1 MRSKVGGRMVEFA
14 PKGWRR
20 CAAGKVAK
28 AREITDGTRAGDRWR
43 EERIKDKGQM
53 VKNACTG
60 SATRC
65 D

>member
-43 EERIKDKGQM
+43 EERIKDKG
-53 VKNACTG
+53 
-60 SATRC
+60 
-65 D
+65 